1 MLIERYLKME
11 KVTVIISAKGGSGG
25 SFLSAGLGMALAER
39 KKSVLVI
46 DCVSGMR
53 SIDFMLG
60 ISDRLVFDA
69 GDVLAHNCNTENA
82 VYPSDFGG
90 SLYVMPAPLENISVS
105 PDTFR
110 DILETLSYDHILL
123 DCHAGDLA
131 YGLSSHFRTVI
142 TVEATPLS
150 VRCGNRV
157 LLECKK
163 NRCRDIRLV
172 INRFSEKDF
181 FGDGLFND
189 LDEVIDKVG
198 ARLLGIVPEDHELSL
213 AFQKGQPVKNK
224 SKAVFALDR
233 IAARMD
239 GFDIPLF

>member
-1 MLIERYLKME
+1 MK
-11 KVTVIISAKGGSGG
+11 KVTVIISAKGGAGG
-25 SFLSAGLGMALAER
+25 SFLTAGLGMALAKRE
-39 KKSVLVI
+39 KSVLVI

-60 ISDRLVFDA
+60 ISDKIVFDL
-69 GDVLAHNCNTENA
+69 GDALTRNCNTENA
-82 VYPSDFGG
+82 VYQSVFSDI
-90 SLYVMPAPLENISVS
+90 LYVMPAPQENTPVS
-105 PDTFR
+105 PDVFKNM
-110 DILETLSYDHILL
+110 LETLGYDHILI
-123 DCHAGDLA
+123 DCHANDFA
-131 YGLSSHFRTVI
+131 YGLSRHFQTVI
-142 TVEATPLS
+142 AAETEPLS